1 MLKLFKKKEFLGLFA
16 ILGYF
21 VVAQLA
27 FASTDPGTDT
37 GIAGMANSVTGS
49 FTALGKLMIAAAY
62 IGGFAL
68 TIASIFKFKAHKDNP
83 QQVPMG
89 LPIALLAIG
98 IVLVFLPTL
107 FGAAGDTAFG
117 GDQQAGG
124 FEGGGADNIAGTS

>member
-1 MLKLFKKKEFLGLFA
+1 MSKLRVNQFLGLFA

-27 FASTDPGTDT
+27 FASNPPPSDT

-49 FTALGKLMIAAAY
+49 FTALGKMMIAAAY

-117 GDQQAGG
+117 DSKDAGG
-124 FEGGGADNIAGTS
+124 FTGEGADKISTPA

>member
-1 MLKLFKKKEFLGLFA
+1 MSKSRTQTLWGLLAIITYFLVMQ
-16 ILGYF
+16 I
-21 VVAQLA
+21 A
-27 FASTDPGTDT
+27 FGEEDKGV
-37 GIAGMANSVTGS
+37 AGMANSVTGS

-107 FGAAGDTAFG
+107 FGAAGETAFG
-117 GDQQAGG
+117 GGQEAGG
-124 FEGGGADNIAGTS
+124 FAGGGAESIDTGGGGAKQ